1 MLRSGQTVVFE
12 CKSGFMSAE
21 NAKSREYTA
30 YALGGVYG
38 KPILITPLSK
48 HEAVEGVKS
57 DGYENIIKAYSS
69 ARRAGL
75 EVFHLDT
82 LNEDLKDLFK
92 EAL

>member
-1 MLRSGQTVVFE
+1 
-12 CKSGFMSAE
+12 
-21 NAKSREYTA
+21 
-30 YALGGVYG
+30 
-38 KPILITPLSK
+38 LITPLSK
-48 HEAVEGVKS
+48 REAVEDVKS

-92 EAL
+92 DAL

>member
-1 MLRSGQTVVFE
+1 
-12 CKSGFMSAE
+12 MSAE
-21 NAKSREYTA
+21 NAKSREHTA

-48 HEAVEGVKS
+48 REAVEDVKS

-92 EAL
+92 DAL